1 MSKPIAIV
9 LGEPN
14 SIFSEILFKIE
25 LLKKKKFLPF
35 FLIGNFNLIKKQS
48 LYLKF
53 NLKFNKINKKFKTE
67 DLKKNTLSIID
78 VPYCQKTPF
87 RKISKKS
94 NKFIFQCFEIAID
107 LINKKKIS
115 GIINGPVSKETLL
128 TSKFNGITEYLS
140 SKTGSSNKEVMLIY
154 NKKLAVSPITTHI
167 PVHRISSLLNKKK
180 LINNVKTIVKFYKKN
195 LNKKVKI
202 GITGLNPHC
211 YSSYKN
217 TEENLIIKPAIKF
230 LKKKKFNVFGPL
242 SADTTFIKKNLK
254 RFDVIIGMY
263 HDQVL
268 TPIKTLF
275 EQEAINITLGIPFIR
290 ISPDHGVGS
299 DIVGKNQADP
309 TSLIECLQFFKNL
322 K

>member
-1 MSKPIAIV
+1 
-9 LGEPN
+9 
-14 SIFSEILFKIE
+14 
-25 LLKKKKFLPF
+25 
-35 FLIGNFNLIKKQS
+35 
-48 LYLKF
+48 
-53 NLKFNKINKKFKTE
+53 
-67 DLKKNTLSIID
+67 
-78 VPYCQKTPF
+78 
-87 RKISKKS
+87 
-94 NKFIFQCFEIAID
+94 
-107 LINKKKIS
+107 
-115 GIINGPVSKETLL
+115 
-128 TSKFNGITEYLS
+128 
-140 SKTGSSNKEVMLIY
+140 MLIY

-211 YSSYKN
+211 YSSCKN

-230 LKKKKFNVFGPL
+230 LKKKKINVFGPL

-268 TPIKTLF
+268 TAIKTLF
-275 EQEAINITLGIPFIR
+275 EQETINITLGIPFIR

>member
-25 LLKKKKFLPF
+25 LLKKKNFLPF

-78 VPYCQKTPF
+78 VPYCQKIPF

-115 GIINGPVSKETLL
+115 GIINGPVSKETLF
-128 TSKFNGITEYLS
+128 TDKFNGITEYLS
-140 SKTGSSNKEVMLIY
+140 SKTRSSNKEVMLIY

-290 ISPDHGVGS
+290 ISPNHGVGS
-299 DIVGKNQADP
+299 DIAGKNQADP
-309 TSLIECLQFFKNL
+309 ASLIECLRFFKNL